1 MEPHTTRHRTAARDG
16 LPRNVIDRA
25 GNVSWKAL
33 DWATDSEAG
42 SSTTKFIL
50 FLLANKADANFSYQ
64 PSISTTDGRTRCR
77 PRHGHASAQGA
88 GSQRFNHAG
97 VRSSTIPEPRDPA
110 AAHRCGHTRS
120 AEMYPNSIQEEVKEL
135 ENNVFDQ
142 LPLLLAVPRAA
153 AILGI
158 SRAAAYRLAASGELP
173 VRRLGGRVYV
183 VTAELRELVA
193 S

>member
-1 MEPHTTRHRTAARDG
+1 MRALRELEASGFITRERQLH
-16 LPRNVIDRA
+16 
-25 GNVSWKAL
+25 
-33 DWATDSEAG
+33 DSG
-42 SSTTKFIL
+42 
-50 FLLANKADANFSYQ
+50 
-64 PSISTTDGRTRCR
+64 PG
-77 PRHGHASAQGA
+77 
-88 GSQRFNHAG
+88 
-97 VRSSTIPEPRDPA
+97 DPA
-110 AAHRCGHTRS
+110 TAHRCGHTRS
-120 AEMYPNSIQEEVKEL
+120 AGMYPNSTQEEVKEL
-135 ENNVFDQ
+135 ENNAFDQ

>member
-1 MEPHTTRHRTAARDG
+1 VRPVRRRAIPDHHRHTPGRNRGGGILPPLQSTEAATAGR
-16 LPRNVIDRA
+16 PE
-25 GNVSWKAL
+25 
-33 DWATDSEAG
+33 DSEYRRKVNQLQ
-42 SSTTKFIL
+42 T
-50 FLLANKADANFSYQ
+50 
-64 PSISTTDGRTRCR
+64 
-77 PRHGHASAQGA
+77 
-88 GSQRFNHAG
+88 
-97 VRSSTIPEPRDPA
+97 
-110 AAHRCGHTRS
+110 
-120 AEMYPNSIQEEVKEL
+120 
-135 ENNVFDQ
+135 NVFDQ

>member
-1 MEPHTTRHRTAARDG
+1 MLSTVLA
-16 LPRNVIDRA
+16 
-25 GNVSWKAL
+25 NVSWKAL
-33 DWATDSEAG
+33 DRVTDSEVG
-42 SSTTKFIL
+42 SSTTKVIL
-50 FLLANKADANFSYQ
+50 LLLANKADENFSCQ
-64 PSISTTDGRTRCR
+64 PSIRTTDGRIRCR
-77 PRHGHASAQGA
+77 PRHGHASAQGD
-88 GSQRFNHAG
+88 GSQRFNHA
-97 VRSSTIPEPRDPA
+97 RSSTISEPDDPA
-110 AAHRCGHTRS
+110 AAYRCGHTGP
-120 AEMYPNSIQEEVKEL
+120 AKMYPNSIQEEVKEL